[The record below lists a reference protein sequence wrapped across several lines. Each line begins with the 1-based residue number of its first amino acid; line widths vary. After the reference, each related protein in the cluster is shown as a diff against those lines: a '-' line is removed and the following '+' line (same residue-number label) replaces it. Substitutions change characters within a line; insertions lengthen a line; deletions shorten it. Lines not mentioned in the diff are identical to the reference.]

1 VQVEVVNEY
10 VRNQDEHHG
19 TVWVMKD

>member
-1 VQVEVVNEY
+1 VQIEVVNEY

-19 TVWVMKD
+19 TVWDVQA